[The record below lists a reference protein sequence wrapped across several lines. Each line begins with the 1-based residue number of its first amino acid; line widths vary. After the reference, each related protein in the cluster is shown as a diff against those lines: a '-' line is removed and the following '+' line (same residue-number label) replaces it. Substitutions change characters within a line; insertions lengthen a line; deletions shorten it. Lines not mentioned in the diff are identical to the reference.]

1 MEVCVDSFESALA
14 AVQGGAQRIELC
26 SSLDQGGLTPSI
38 GLFHFIRRRLPDELT
53 IFIMIRCRAGD
64 FIYDD
69 DELNVMKEE
78 IRAFIQSKDRIDG
91 FVMGTLRPD
100 ATIDTESLQN
110 LITDIPKHISL
121 TFHRAFDFI
130 PKWETG
136 IDQLIQLGFHRILTS
151 GQESS
156 AYYGRKCL
164 RQMISYAQNRII
176 ILPGCGINVSNL
188 ESILRET
195 GAKEFHASA
204 RVRKPS
210 KMINKNVQKKIS
222 INGLNNDPAGN
233 NADEDVI
240 QVTDREK
247 VKLMM
252 DIYRKVFYK

>member
-26 SSLDQGGLTPSI
+26 SSLDQGGLTPSV
-38 GLFHFIRRRLPDELT
+38 GLFHCIRRRLPDELN
-53 IFIMIRCRAGD
+53 IFIMIRCRPGD
-64 FIYDD
+64 FIYDE

-78 IRAFIQSKDRIDG
+78 IHVFMQSKERIDG
-91 FVMGTLRPD
+91 FVMGILHPD
-100 ATIDTESLQN
+100 GTINIESLQS
-110 LITDIPKHISL
+110 LISDIPKHISL
-121 TFHRAFDFI
+121 TFHRAFDFL

-136 IDQLIQLGFHRILTS
+136 IDQLIQLGFQRILTS

-164 RQMISYAQNRII
+164 RQMINYAQNRII
-176 ILPGCGINVSNL
+176 ILPGCGINMSNL

-210 KMINKNVQKKIS
+210 KMVYKNIQKKIS
-222 INGLNNDPAGN
+222 INGLNNDPA
-233 NADEDVI
+233 ADENVI
-240 QVTDREK
+240 QVTDREM

-252 DIYRKVFYK
+252 DVYRKVFYK

>member
-26 SSLDQGGLTPSI
+26 SSLDQGGLTPSL
-38 GLFHFIRRRLPDELT
+38 GLFTLIRRRLPEELN
-53 IFIMIRCRAGD
+53 IFIMIRCRPGD

-69 DELNVMKEE
+69 NDLNVMEEE
-78 IRAFIQSKDRIDG
+78 IRVFIQSNQRIDG
-91 FVMGTLRPD
+91 FVLGLLNPD
-100 ATIDTESLQN
+100 GTIDIENTKR
-110 LITDIPKHISL
+110 LIEQIPKNISL

-130 PKWETG
+130 VKWETG
-136 IDQLIQLGFHRILTS
+136 IDQLIQLGFQRILTS
-151 GQESS
+151 GQETN

-164 RQMISYAQNRII
+164 RQMINYAQNRII
-176 ILPGCGINVSNL
+176 ILPGCGINMMNL

-204 RVRKPS
+204 RIPKPS
-210 KMINKNVQKKIS
+210 KMIYKNYQKKIFL
-222 INGLNNDPAGN
+222 NGPNKNDAEEEN
-233 NADEDVI
+233 SI

-252 DIYRKVFYK
+252 DIYKKVFFK